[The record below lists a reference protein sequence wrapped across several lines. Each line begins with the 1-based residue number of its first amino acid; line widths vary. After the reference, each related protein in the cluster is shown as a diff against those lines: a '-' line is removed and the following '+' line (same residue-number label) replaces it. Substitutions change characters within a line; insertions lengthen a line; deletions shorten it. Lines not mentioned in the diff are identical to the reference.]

1 MAAGSTAAVLAV
13 SSMAV
18 VTEVVVVTRFLVAA
32 LGTLLLAS
40 WSGQSLAQ
48 ASFDFKIYE
57 VAGQVHMLEAP
68 GAGGNIGVFS
78 GPDGVLL
85 VDDRFDQ
92 DVDALLRAVGEI
104 TDQSID
110 YVINTHIHPDH
121 IGGNNRLAA
130 YGVTILA
137 HDSVR
142 LRMLTELRI
151 PRRGGIFFDQPP
163 AAARP
168 VITYSE
174 GITFHLNGEQVQVF
188 LAPPAH
194 TDGDSF
200 VFFSES
206 DVLHLGDVFRT
217 NMYPIIDHYNGGSF
231 LGMIAA
237 MGLAIGMAG
246 PDTKVIPGHGEGVAD
261 RDDMLAVQDLLF
273 TLRDRVQLRIDRGLT
288 LAEILAE
295 NPFSDLDDR
304 WGQVP
309 SWGAADLLPII
320 YAELSGPDQ

>member
-1 MAAGSTAAVLAV
+1 
-13 SSMAV
+13 MAV
-18 VTEVVVVTRFLVAA
+18 AGFWAAFSMVAVTGVDVTSLR
-32 LGTLLLAS
+32 TLLLAALHFLPAS
-40 WSGQSLAQ
+40 LLLAQ
-48 ASFDFKIYE
+48 PGSSNFEFRIYE

-78 GPDGVLL
+78 GEDGVLL

-92 DVDALLRAVGEI
+92 DVDALLAAVSQI
-104 TDQSID
+104 TDQPID

-137 HDSVR
+137 HDNVR

-200 VFFSES
+200 VYFSES

-217 NMYPIIDHYNGGSF
+217 NMYPIIDQYNGGSF
-231 LGMIAA
+231 LGMIEA

-246 PDTKVIPGHGEGVAD
+246 PDTRVIPGHGVGVSD
-261 RDDMLAVQDLLF
+261 RDGMLEVQQLLF
-273 TLRDRVQLRIDRGLT
+273 TMRDRVQARIDAGMDLQ
-288 LAEILAE
+288 AIIDDQ
-295 NPFSDLDDR
+295 PFADLDDR
-304 WGQVP
+304 WGQVA
-309 SWGAADLLPII
+309 SWTAEDVIGII
-320 YAELSGPDQ
+320 HSELDSD

>member
-1 MAAGSTAAVLAV
+1 MAA
-13 SSMAV
+13 
-18 VTEVVVVTRFLVAA
+18 VTGVDVTSPRC
-32 LGTLLLAS
+32 LLLAALCLLPA
-40 WSGQSLAQ
+40 SLLHAQ
-48 ASFDFKIYE
+48 PNAGNFEFRIYE

-78 GPDGVLL
+78 GEDGVLL

-92 DVDALLRAVGEI
+92 DVDALLAAVSQI
-104 TDQSID
+104 TDQPID

-137 HDSVR
+137 HDNVR

-200 VFFSES
+200 VYFSES

-217 NMYPIIDHYNGGSF
+217 NMYPIIDQYNGGSF
-231 LGMIAA
+231 LGMIEA

-246 PDTKVIPGHGEGVAD
+246 PDTKVIPGHGVGVSDREG
-261 RDDMLAVQDLLF
+261 MIEVQQLLF
-273 TLRDRVQLRIDRGLT
+273 TMRDRVQSRIDAGMDLQ
-288 LAEILAE
+288 AIIDDQ
-295 NPFSDLDDR
+295 PFADLDDR

-309 SWGAADLLPII
+309 SWTAEDVIGII
-320 YAELSGPDQ
+320 YSELDSD